1 MMQTA
6 TAKKKS
12 ISLIPS
18 LPEYDRSIKPQF
30 KALRVAAYCRV
41 STTLEQQETS
51 YEAQVSYYT
60 EKIKSNPN
68 WKLAGI
74 YADDG
79 KSATNTKK
87 RDDFNT
93 MIEDCMAGKID
104 MVITKSVS
112 RFARNTVDSLQNIR
126 KLKEM
131 NVAVFFEKE
140 GVNTLE
146 GTGELLITIL
156 SSQAQEESRNLSENT
171 RWGLVRRFENG
182 IVSVNHN
189 KFLGYTK
196 DKNSE
201 LVIVPKEAELV
212 RRIFRLYLE
221 GSSIIQ
227 ITKILESEGI
237 TTVTGLTKWCPGVIE
252 KMLSNEK
259 YMGDVLQQ
267 KTYTIDFLTK
277 KRVKNKGIVPQYYIE
292 DDHEAIIPK
301 ELYYQV
307 QEEKARRASLSK
319 TAAARRAKQEN
330 EKEKSKYSSK
340 FALTDIMVCK
350 ECGQPYR
357 RQVWSK
363 YGQKSAVWRC
373 ENRLKSGTKNCK
385 HSPTFKED
393 VLHEAIMTA
402 INSVVEN
409 RGEFVGAFRENVIRV
424 IGNYS
429 TKNVPTEYD
438 GQIEKLQ
445 TEMLALIEENAK
457 QGSITEDFDEQYHRI
472 AEQINDLKQKKL
484 ELVREQKMAANFQQR
499 VEDMDACLK
508 KTTCEVGEFDN
519 DLVRRLLQ
527 SIGAVKDDLIEI
539 QFKSGIV
546 MNQRVSYFD

>member
-6 TAKKKS
+6 TVKKKN

-18 LPEYDRSIKPQF
+18 RPEYDRSIKPQF

-87 RDDFNT
+87 RDDFNA

-104 MVITKSVS
+104 MIITKSVS

-126 KLKEM
+126 KLKEK

-146 GTGELLITIL
+146 STGELLITIL

-196 DKNSE
+196 DKNGE
-201 LVIVPKEAELV
+201 LVIVPEEAELV

-221 GSSIIQ
+221 GNSIIQ

-237 TTVTGLTKWCPGVIE
+237 KTVTGRTKWCPGVID

-277 KRVKNKGIVPQYYIE
+277 KRVKNNGIVPQYYIE

-301 ELYYQV
+301 ELFYQV
-307 QEEKARRASLSK
+307 QEEKARRASLNKSAVTRK
-319 TAAARRAKQEN
+319 EK
-330 EKEKSKYSSK
+330 KEKSKYSSK

-363 YGQKSAVWRC
+363 YGQKTAVWRC
-373 ENRLKSGTKNCK
+373 ENRLKNGTRNCK

-393 VLHEAIMTA
+393 ILHEAIMTA

-424 IGNYS
+424 IGSYS

-445 TEMLALIEENAK
+445 GEMLALIEENARK
-457 QGSITEDFDEQYHRI
+457 GSITEDFDEKYKRI
-472 AEQINDLKQKKL
+472 AERINDLKQKKL
-484 ELVREQKMAANFQQR
+484 ELMREQKMAADFQR
-499 VEDMDACLK
+499 RLDDVDACLK
-508 KTTCEVGEFDN
+508 KTTCEVREFDN

-527 SIGAVKDDLIEI
+527 SVKAVKDDLIEI

-546 MNQRVSYFD
+546 MNQKVSYFD

>member
-1 MMQTA
+1 MQTT
-6 TAKKKS
+6 TAKKKN
-12 ISLIPS
+12 ISVIPS
-18 LPEYDRSIKPQF
+18 QPEYDRSIKPQF

-60 EKIKSNPN
+60 EKIKSNHN

-87 RDDFNT
+87 RDDFNA

-126 KLKEM
+126 KLKEK
-131 NVAVFFEKE
+131 NIAVFFEKE
-140 GVNTLE
+140 GVNTLD

-196 DKNSE
+196 DENGE
-201 LVIVPKEAELV
+201 LVIVPEEAELV

-221 GSSIIQ
+221 GSSIVQ
-227 ITKILESEGI
+227 IGKILDDEGI
-237 TTVTGLTKWCPGVIE
+237 TTVTGLTQWCPGVID

-267 KTYTIDFLTK
+267 KTYTVDFLTK
-277 KRVKNKGIVPQYYIE
+277 KRVKNNGIVPQYYIQ
-292 DDHEAIIPK
+292 DDHEAIVSK
-301 ELYYQV
+301 ELYYRV
-307 QEEKARRASLSK
+307 QEEKTRRASLSK
-319 TAAARRAKQEN
+319 SAVARKAK
-330 EKEKSKYSSK
+330 KEKSKYSSK
-340 FALTDIMVCK
+340 YALTDITVCK

-373 ENRLKSGTKNCK
+373 ENRLKNGTKNCK
-385 HSPTFKED
+385 NSPTLKEE
-393 VLHEAIMTA
+393 VLQEAVMAA

-409 RGEFVGAFRENVIRV
+409 RGEFVSAFRENVIQV
-424 IGNYS
+424 IGSYS
-429 TKNVPTEYD
+429 TKNIPTEYD

-445 TEMLALIEENAK
+445 GEMLTLIEENAK
-457 QGSITEDFDEQYHRI
+457 KGSLTEDFDEQYQRI
-472 AEQINDLKQKKL
+472 AEQVKNLKQKKL
-484 ELVREQKMAANFQQR
+484 DMVRERRQAESFQQR
-499 VEDMDACLK
+499 VTDMDACLK
-508 KTTCEVGEFDN
+508 KTTCEVREFDN
-519 DLVRRLLQ
+519 DLVRRILQ
-527 SIGAVKDDLIEI
+527 NIKVINEELIEI

-546 MNQRVSYFD
+546 MKQRVSFYD

>member
-1 MMQTA
+1 MQTA

-12 ISLIPS
+12 ISMIPS
-18 LPEYDRSIKPQF
+18 RPEYDRSIKPQH

-87 RDDFNT
+87 RDDFNA

-126 KLKEM
+126 KLKEK
-131 NVAVFFEKE
+131 NIAVFFEKE

-182 IVSVNHN
+182 VVSVNHN

-196 DKNSE
+196 DKNGE
-201 LVIVPKEAELV
+201 LVIVPEEAELV

-221 GSSIIQ
+221 GSSVIQ
-227 ITKILESEGI
+227 IAKLLESEGI
-237 TTVTGLTKWCPGVIE
+237 TTVTGGTKWWDSTIN

-277 KRVKNKGIVPQYYIE
+277 RRVKNDGIVPQYYIE

-301 ELYYQV
+301 ELFYQV

-319 TAAARRAKQEN
+319 TAAARRAKQEQ

-340 FALTDIMVCK
+340 FALSDIMVCK

-373 ENRLKSGTKNCK
+373 ENRLKNGTKNCK
-385 HSPTFKED
+385 HSPTFKEN
-393 VLHEAIMTA
+393 VLHEAVMTA

-424 IGNYS
+424 IGSYS
-429 TKNVPTEYD
+429 TRNISTEYD

-445 TEMLALIEENAK
+445 GEMLALIEENAK
-457 QGSITEDFDEQYHRI
+457 QGVVTEDFDERYKGI
-472 AEQINDLKQKKL
+472 SEQINDLKQKKL
-484 ELVREQKMAANFQQR
+484 ERVREQKMAANFQQR
-499 VEDMDACLK
+499 LDDMDSCLK
-508 KTTCEVGEFDN
+508 KTTCEVREFDN

-527 SIGAVKDDLIEI
+527 NIKAVKDDLIEI

>member
-1 MMQTA
+1 MQTA

-12 ISLIPS
+12 ISMIPS
-18 LPEYDRSIKPQF
+18 KPEYDRSIKPQF

-87 RDDFNT
+87 RDDFNS

-126 KLKEM
+126 KLKEK
-131 NVAVFFEKE
+131 NIAVFFEKE

-196 DKNSE
+196 DKNGE
-201 LVIVPKEAELV
+201 LAIVPEEAELV
-212 RRIFRLYLE
+212 RRILRLYLE
-221 GSSIIQ
+221 GSSVIQ
-227 ITKILESEGI
+227 IAKLLESEGI
-237 TTVTGLTKWCPGVIE
+237 TTVTGATKWWDSTIN

-267 KTYTIDFLTK
+267 KPYTIDFLTK
-277 KRVKNKGIVPQYYIE
+277 KRVKNDGIVPQYYIE

-301 ELYYQV
+301 ELFYQV
-307 QEEKARRASLSK
+307 QEEKTRRASLSK
-319 TAAARRAKQEN
+319 TAAARRAKQEQA
-330 EKEKSKYSSK
+330 KEKSKYSSK
-340 FALTDIMVCK
+340 FALSEIMVCK

-373 ENRLKSGTKNCK
+373 ENRLKNGTKNCK

-393 VLHEAIMTA
+393 VLHEAVMTA

-409 RGEFVGAFRENVIRV
+409 HGEFVGAFRENVIRV
-424 IGNYS
+424 IGSYS

-438 GQIEKLQ
+438 GQIERLQ
-445 TEMLALIEENAK
+445 GEMLVLIEENAR
-457 QGSITEDFDEQYHRI
+457 QGAVTEDFDERYKGI
-472 AEQINDLKQKKL
+472 SEQINALKQKKL
-484 ELVREQKMAANFQQR
+484 EMVREQKMAENFQQR
-499 VEDMDACLK
+499 LDDMDACLK
-508 KTTCEVGEFDN
+508 KTTCEVKDFDN

-527 SIGAVKDDLIEI
+527 SIKAVKNDMIEI

-546 MNQRVSYFD
+546 MNQRISYFD

>member
-1 MMQTA
+1 MQTA

-12 ISLIPS
+12 ISMIPS
-18 LPEYDRSIKPQF
+18 KSEYDRSIKPQF

-87 RDDFNT
+87 RDDFNA

-126 KLKEM
+126 KLKEK

-196 DKNSE
+196 DKNGE
-201 LVIVPKEAELV
+201 LVIVPEEAELV
-212 RRIFRLYLE
+212 KRIFRLYLE

-237 TTVTGLTKWCPGVIE
+237 KTVTGLTRWCPGVIE

-267 KTYTIDFLTK
+267 KTYTVDFLTK

-319 TAAARRAKQEN
+319 TAAARRGKQ

-373 ENRLKSGTKNCK
+373 ENRLKNGTKNCK

-393 VLHEAIMTA
+393 VLYEAIMTA

-424 IGNYS
+424 IGSHS
-429 TKNVPTEYD
+429 TKNVSTEYD

-445 TEMLALIEENAK
+445 GEMLALIEENAK

-472 AEQINDLKQKKL
+472 AEQINDIKQKKL

-499 VEDMDACLK
+499 LDDMDACLK
-508 KTTCEVGEFDN
+508 KTTCEVREFDN

-527 SIGAVKDDLIEI
+527 SIKAVKDDLIEI

>member
-201 LVIVPKEAELV
+201 LVIVPEEAELV

-237 TTVTGLTKWCPGVIE
+237 TTVTGLIKWCPGVIE

-319 TAAARRAKQEN
+319 TAAARRAKQDK

-357 RQVWSK
+357 RQIWSK

-373 ENRLKSGTKNCK
+373 ENRLKNGTKNCK

-402 INSVVEN
+402 INNVVEN

-424 IGNYS
+424 ISSYS

-445 TEMLALIEENAK
+445 GEMLTLIEENAK

-472 AEQINDLKQKKL
+472 AKQISDLKQKKL
-484 ELVREQKMAANFQQR
+484 ELVREQKMAENFQQR
-499 VEDMDACLK
+499 LDDMDACLK
-508 KTTCEVGEFDN
+508 KTTCEVREFDN

-527 SIGAVKDDLIEI
+527 SIKAVKDDLIEI

>member
-12 ISLIPS
+12 ISVIPS
-18 LPEYDRSIKPQF
+18 KPEYDRSIKPQF

-87 RDDFNT
+87 RDDFNA

-104 MVITKSVS
+104 MIITKSVS

-126 KLKEM
+126 KLREK
-131 NVAVFFEKE
+131 NIAVYFEKE

-196 DKNSE
+196 DKNGE
-201 LVIVPKEAELV
+201 LVIVPEEAELV

-221 GSSIIQ
+221 GNSIIQ
-227 ITKILESEGI
+227 ITRILESEDI
-237 TTVTGLTKWCPGVIE
+237 KTVTGRSRWCPGVID

-277 KRVKNKGIVPQYYIE
+277 KRVKNNGIVPQYYIE

-307 QEEKARRASLSK
+307 QEEKARRASLHK
-319 TAAARRAKQEN
+319 PTATKRAKQQA

-340 FALTDIMVCK
+340 FALSDIMVCK

-363 YGQKSAVWRC
+363 YGQKTAVWRC
-373 ENRLKSGTKNCK
+373 ENRLKNGTRNCK

-409 RGEFVGAFRENVIRV
+409 RGEFIGAFRENVIRV
-424 IGNYS
+424 IGSYS

-445 TEMLALIEENAK
+445 SEMLALIEENARK
-457 QGSITEDFDEQYHRI
+457 GSITEDFDEQYHRI

-499 VEDMDACLK
+499 LDDMDACLK
-508 KTTCEVGEFDN
+508 KTTCEVREFDN

-527 SIGAVKDDLIEI
+527 SVKAVKDDLIEI

>member
-1 MMQTA
+1 MQTT
-6 TAKKKS
+6 TAKKKN
-12 ISLIPS
+12 ISYIPPQ
-18 LPEYDRSIKPQF
+18 PEYDRNIKVQF

-93 MIEDCMAGKID
+93 MIDDCMAGKID

-126 KLKEM
+126 KLKEK
-131 NVAVFFEKE
+131 NIAVFFEKE

-146 GTGELLITIL
+146 STGELLITIL

-196 DKNSE
+196 DENGE
-201 LVIVPKEAELV
+201 LVIVPEEAELV

-221 GSSIIQ
+221 GNSIVQ
-227 ITKILESEGI
+227 ICKILDGEGI
-237 TTVTGLTKWCPGVIE
+237 TTVTGLTKWCPGVID

-267 KTYTIDFLTK
+267 KTFTVDFLTK
-277 KRVKNKGIVPQYYIE
+277 KRVKNNGIVPQYYIQ

-301 ELYYQV
+301 ELYYRI
-307 QEEKARRASLSK
+307 QEEKTRRASLSK
-319 TAAARRAKQEN
+319 TAVARKAK
-330 EKEKSKYSSK
+330 KEKSKYSSK
-340 FALTDIMVCK
+340 YALTDITVCK

-363 YGQKSAVWRC
+363 YGQKNAVWRC
-373 ENRLKSGTKNCK
+373 ENRLKNGTKHCK
-385 HSPTFKED
+385 HSPTLKEE
-393 VLHEAIMTA
+393 VLQEAVITA

-409 RGEFVGAFRENVIRV
+409 DGEFVSAFRENVIRV
-424 IGNYS
+424 IGSYS

-445 TEMLALIEENAK
+445 GEMLALIEENAK
-457 QGSITEDFDEQYHRI
+457 KGSLTEDFDEQYQRI
-472 AEQINDLKQKKL
+472 AEQIKNLKQKKL
-484 ELVREQKMAANFQQR
+484 DLVRERKQAESLQQR
-499 VEDMDACLK
+499 VTDMDACLK
-508 KTTCEVGEFDN
+508 KTTCEVREFDN

-527 SIGAVKDDLIEI
+527 NIRVINEELIEI

-546 MNQRVSYFD
+546 MKQQVSYYE

>member
-1 MMQTA
+1 MQTA

-12 ISLIPS
+12 ISMIPS
-18 LPEYDRSIKPQF
+18 KPEYDRSIKPQF

-87 RDDFNT
+87 RDDFNA

-104 MVITKSVS
+104 MIITKSVS

-126 KLKEM
+126 KLKEK

-196 DKNSE
+196 DKNGE
-201 LVIVPKEAELV
+201 LVIVPEEAELV

-237 TTVTGLTKWCPGVIE
+237 TTVTGRTKWCPGVID

-301 ELYYQV
+301 ELYYLV

-319 TAAARRAKQEN
+319 TAAARNAKQ

-340 FALTDIMVCK
+340 FALSDIMVCK

-363 YGQKSAVWRC
+363 YGQKTAVWRC
-373 ENRLKSGTKNCK
+373 ENRLKNGTKNCR
-385 HSPTFKED
+385 HSPTFKEEI
-393 VLHEAIMTA
+393 LHEAIMTA

-409 RGEFVGAFRENVIRV
+409 RGEFVGAFRENIIRV
-424 IGNYS
+424 IGSYS
-429 TKNVPTEYD
+429 TKNMTTEYD
-438 GQIEKLQ
+438 GQIEELQ
-445 TEMLALIEENAK
+445 GEMLALIEENAK
-457 QGSITEDFDEQYHRI
+457 QGSITEDFDERYKRI

-484 ELVREQKMAANFQQR
+484 ELAREQKMAANFQQR
-499 VEDMDACLK
+499 LDDMDACLK
-508 KTTCEVGEFDN
+508 KTTFEVGEFDN

-527 SIGAVKDDLIEI
+527 SIKAVKDDLIEI